1 MKRCAFLIYSLC
13 QPYAKTVAVTGI
25 SAQRMMWGIVE
36 YLINFSHRKKFVFA
50 VTPCRIVRL
59 ASE

>member
-1 MKRCAFLIYSLC
+1 MKRYALLICSLY
-13 QPYAKTVAVTGI
+13 QQYAKTVAVTGI

-36 YLINFSHRKKFVFA
+36 YLIDFSHRKKFVFA